1 MLMILGVVFII
12 SVGLSLLLAAGVLA
26 WSVYLLATNRQ
37 RRALV
42 VLGVGSIGGLG
53 LALFY
58 FLLRLWF
65 TESPV
70 ALVSEPILVAF
81 GSGFGWAGAVAAAI
95 AQFVPLFSHL
105 FSHSNRWNA
114 RRAKHRNAA

>member
-1 MLMILGVVFII
+1 MLMILGVLVMFI
-12 SVGLSLLLAAGVLA
+12 VRLSLLLAAGVLA
-26 WSVYLLATNRQ
+26 WSVYLLATHRQ

-58 FLLRLWF
+58 FFLRLWF

-70 ALVSEPILVAF
+70 AFISEPIFVAF
-81 GSGFGWAGAVAAAI
+81 GSGFGWAGAGAAAI